1 MKTDRDGRLTTGC
14 RSNRLVTKQRNC
26 KPPWFQPANW
36 SKWFNESL
44 QRPASK
50 GQRCNTTTKDR
61 ASQKDATP
69 IRSAWYK
76 QVVREK
82 AI

>member
-50 GQRCNTTTKDR
+50 GQPPKAN
-61 ASQKDATP
+61 AA
-69 IRSAWYK
+69 IRPQRIAHRK
-76 QVVREK
+76 RMPLQ
-82 AI
+82 